1 MSREH
6 RYLDYMSRARYDR
19 ENGSL
24 SEPHFP
30 RVMASTIESIIR
42 RIYYTGRNAQR
53 FLASRLGKPR
63 MPGVYILGP
72 AILTWYADLHGAEV
86 ELYATAQ
93 ITVQTL
99 PDNVLLEI
107 FKYHRLASLRSGPWK
122 WYRLAQVCRRWR
134 FIVYT
139 HPRLLDLPIILTNTN
154 PIWETPDF
162 LPADIPVIMWY
173 RDSLSDKDADN
184 IFNTLKNPAR
194 ICEIDID
201 MTRFLLVK
209 CASLLKE
216 SFPALEYLRLGQSTT
231 RWGALIIPDNFLGNS
246 APRLRVIRLQNTHF
260 PTLPRLLSTSQNL
273 VSLQLEHIPG
283 GHIFTPQELAV
294 GLSSTPQ
301 LKFLKIGIHGNVPG
315 RVAPYS
321 SIRIAPRIR
330 VVLPSLLEFQYM
342 GQGSYLDDLAYRID
356 TPVIEQIGATFV
368 SDGWGCANY
377 ELCRLFAAGEEL
389 RSSRRRTTYI
399 RFFEESVAF
408 IHNFTRSTSSP
419 GSFQVRFVGP
429 GYYVTFMRQ
438 ICLNFQSLG
447 IMHKLT
453 WVEIGGFPSR
463 SRGVLE
469 AGIWLTL
476 LHTLSGVERLYVIGT
491 VMSNVVFTLAEESV
505 PVEGTRKIL
514 PALRDLHLLNVLGW
528 SADTGI
534 PEDIER
540 FVAARK
546 LCGLPISVHYGIWR
560 L

>member
-42 RIYYTGRNAQR
+42 RIYCKRRNAQR
-53 FLASRLGKPR
+53 SLVSRLGKQR
-63 MPGVYILGP
+63 MRGVYILGP

-86 ELYATAQ
+86 EPYATVTVQ
-93 ITVQTL
+93 VTVQTL
-99 PDNVLLEI
+99 PDDVLLEI
-107 FKYHRLASLRSGPWK
+107 FKSHRLSSLRSGPWK

-134 FIVYT
+134 FIVYM

-194 ICEIDID
+194 ICEMDID

-209 CASLLKE
+209 CASLLEE
-216 SFPALEYLRLGQSTT
+216 SFPALEYLRLGSQSTT

-273 VSLQLEHIPG
+273 VSLKLEHIPG
-283 GHIFTPQELAV
+283 EHIFTAQELAV

-301 LKFLKIGIHGNVPG
+301 LKFLKIGIHGHV
-315 RVAPYS
+315 RVVPYS
-321 SIRIAPRIR
+321 FIRIAPHIR
-330 VVLPSLLEFQYM
+330 VVLPSLLEFQYI
-342 GQGSYLDDLAYRID
+342 GQVSYLDVLAYRID
-356 TPVIEQIGATFV
+356 TPVIEQMGATFV
-368 SDGWGCANY
+368 SGGGGCDTY
-377 ELCRLFAAGEEL
+377 GLCRLFAAGEEL

-408 IHNFTRSTSSP
+408 IHNFTRSTSSL
-419 GSFQVRFVGP
+419 GSFQVRFLDRGWFHD
-429 GYYVTFMRQ
+429 YVTLMEQ
-438 ICLNFQSLG
+438 ICLNFRLLG
-447 IMHKLT
+447 IIHKLT
-453 WVEIGGFPSR
+453 RVEMGGFPSL
-463 SRGVLE
+463 SRRVSD
-469 AGIWLTL
+469 ASIWLTL
-476 LHTLSGVERLYVIGT
+476 LRTLSGVERLYLIGT
-491 VMSNVVFTLAEESV
+491 ASA
-505 PVEGTRKIL
+505 KI
-514 PALRDLHLLNVLGW
+514 
-528 SADTGI
+528 
-534 PEDIER
+534 
-540 FVAARK
+540 
-546 LCGLPISVHYGIWR
+546 
-560 L
+560 